1 MMESFKNKGE
11 YKKPETGNFEVS
23 SEGKLLE
30 VDGENFKEI
39 VKENKVS
46 KKEQIDSIL
55 ESLHIETR
63 EEIKDALKDPESF
76 EIHID
81 ELLMEND
88 KGAMKDYLDTSIE
101 ELILIKTSIEKERE
115 NLLNYRLDLKDGDN
129 IEENEEVKRRLEGKI
144 YWLDLYIKRA
154 EGLLDY
160 SKKEVTKY
168 L

>member
-1 MMESFKNKGE
+1 M
-11 YKKPETGNFEVS
+11 
-23 SEGKLLE
+23 
-30 VDGENFKEI
+30 
-39 VKENKVS
+39 
-46 KKEQIDSIL
+46 

-144 YWLDLYIKRA
+144 YWLDLYIKRV